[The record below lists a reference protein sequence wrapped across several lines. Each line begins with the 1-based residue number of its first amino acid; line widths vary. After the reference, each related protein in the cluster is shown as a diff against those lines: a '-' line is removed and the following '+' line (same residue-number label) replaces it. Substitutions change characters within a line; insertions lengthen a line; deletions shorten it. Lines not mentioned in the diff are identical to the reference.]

1 MTVLTLATRK
11 SQLALAQARAWC
23 SSLRD
28 AHPGLQINE
37 LHVVTTGDRVAD
49 RPLQEIGGKGLFLKE
64 IEEALLEGRAH
75 LAVHSIKDVPASL
88 APGLLL
94 AAIPR
99 REDPRD
105 ALVSRS
111 GASLLDLPPGARV
124 GTSSLRRSSLLRRV
138 RPDLLYIPLRGN
150 VDTRLRKVREGEVD
164 AAVLALAGLRRLGLA
179 GEVTQILDPEV
190 CLPAAGQGAL
200 GIECRAED
208 HEVRAL
214 LRVTNDLETAV
225 AVACERGVLL
235 AAEGSCQLPIAAFA
249 RREGSKLRL
258 RAMVADP
265 DGSRMR
271 FADEQSPWLADE
283 DEARRFGAEVG
294 ARLR

>member
-1 MTVLTLATRK
+1 MTALTLATRK

-23 SSLRD
+23 AALKA
-28 AHPGLQINE
+28 AHPGLQVDE
-37 LHVVTTGDRVAD
+37 LHVVTTGDRVTD

-75 LAVHSIKDVPASL
+75 FAVHSIKDVPAAL
-88 APGLLL
+88 APGLVL
-94 AAIPR
+94 AAVPS

-124 GTSSLRRSSLLRRV
+124 GTSSLRRSTLLRLV

-200 GIECRAED
+200 GIEGRAED
-208 HEVRAL
+208 EEVRAL
-214 LRVTNDLETAV
+214 LRVTHDPETAV

-249 RREGSKLRL
+249 QREGSELRL
-258 RAMVADP
+258 RAMVANP

-271 FADEQSPWLADE
+271 FADERVTWPTDE
-283 DEARRFGAEVG
+283 DEAHRIGVEVG
-294 ARLR
+294 LRLR

>member
-1 MTVLTLATRK
+1 MTALTLATRK

-23 SSLRD
+23 SSLRG
-28 AHPGLQINE
+28 AHPGLQVDE
-37 LHVVTTGDRVAD
+37 LHVVTTGDRVTD

-88 APGLLL
+88 APGLVL

-138 RPDLLYIPLRGN
+138 RPDLLYIPIRGN

-164 AAVLALAGLRRLGLA
+164 AAILALAGLRRLGLA
-179 GEVTQILDPEV
+179 GEVTQILDPEI

-214 LRVTNDLETAV
+214 LRATHDPETAV

-249 RREGSKLRL
+249 RREGSELRL

-271 FADEQSPWLADE
+271 FADERSPWPADE
-283 DEARRFGAEVG
+283 DEAQRIGSEVG
-294 ARLR
+294 GRLR